1 MFRDPPCTLYGPKLG
16 VFRVQER
23 VDGGSRKVFGFQVV
37 YRVLDD

>member
-1 MFRDPPCTLYGPKLG
+1 MYPQIRVYGPKLG

-37 YRVLDD
+37 FRVLDD